1 MTRTVHTAA
10 VDVDEHALLAELR
23 SGSEAAFCELV
34 DRYGASMLRVARM
47 RASSQAVA
55 EEIVQETWLRVLRGL
70 ERFEGRSSLRTWIFV
85 ILANCANRHVR
96 QEGRSIPFAAL
107 ADEDGERS
115 PSVPP
120 DRFFPAEHPRW
131 PRCWS
136 SLVDGWADV
145 PDAHLLTLEMRDVLR
160 RALASLPP
168 VQREVMALRDVE
180 GWPADEVC
188 AFLELTPE
196 NQRVLLH
203 RARAR
208 VRESLS
214 RYLDG
219 NRRD

>member
-1 MTRTVHTAA
+1 MTRTARDAA
-10 VDVDEHALLAELR
+10 VDVDEHTLLAELR
-23 SGSEAAFCELV
+23 AGSETAFRELV
-34 DRYGASMLRVARM
+34 DEHGASMLRVARL
-47 RASSQAVA
+47 RAPSQAVA

-85 ILANCANRHVR
+85 ILANCANRRVR

-107 ADEDGERS
+107 ADEDGDPS
-115 PSVPP
+115 PAVAP

-136 SLVDGWADV
+136 SLVDGWAEV

-168 VQREVMALRDVE
+168 GQREVMMLRDVE
-180 GWPADEVC
+180 GWHADEVC

-203 RARAR
+203 RARVR
-208 VRESLS
+208 VRENVS
-214 RYLDG
+214 RYLESSS
-219 NRRD
+219 RD